1 MSTSTEHITW
11 DDVKKLVF
19 SLAEQSRETDRRM
32 QETDQILQK
41 LGRETDRQ
49 LRELGKQIGGLGDKF
64 GYFTEGLALPSM
76 ERILIRRFAMENISP
91 RLRVRRLGQEREYD
105 VLAWSN
111 DRQLAVMV
119 EVKSRVKKDAIEQ
132 LLGQLADFPDWFP
145 DKVQMERIGILAGVD
160 WDLEVREEA
169 QQAGLYTADIHD
181 EIFEIRVPEGFMPR
195 HWR

>member
-1 MSTSTEHITW
+1 MSTSTDHITW

-19 SLAEQSRETDRRM
+19 SLAEQSKETDRRM
-32 QETDQILQK
+32 Q
-41 LGRETDRQ
+41 ETDRQ

-145 DKVQMERIGILAGVD
+145 DKAQMERIGILAGVD

-181 EIFEIRVPEGFMPR
+181 EIFEIRVPEGFTPR